1 MAARG
6 GSAFFLILAIGGL
19 VGCGRPAGGPAPAV
33 GGSPDTAVSDG
44 GAIGWFREVGL
55 EKGLDV
61 VNDPGPAGS
70 YFMPQ
75 SMGNGA
81 ALLDADGDGRLDIY
95 LADAGAMGG
104 AAGGGHEAGSPPAH
118 RRLFLQ
124 GADGR
129 FRDATM
135 GSGLE
140 EGGFGCGVAVGD
152 VDADGRPDMLV
163 TEYGGL
169 RLFHN
174 AGGGR
179 FRDVTAASGLAST
192 AWGASAAFFDYDR
205 DGRLDLV
212 VANYVAF
219 DPASLCYLGDGAR
232 DFCGPQGLARVPASL
247 WHNESVAGGGPR
259 FVDVSAA
266 AGFAALPGAG
276 LGVLCADLD
285 GDGWDDVF
293 VANDQEPNHLWINRH
308 DGTFR
313 EEGMIRGVAV
323 NVVGAVA
330 ANMGVACGDVDG
342 DGLDDLF
349 VTHLDTETHTLW
361 RQGPRGTFADAT
373 AAAGLA
379 RARRGTGFGVAL
391 ADFDLDGDLDLAWA
405 NGRIGRGPPADAPAL
420 DPFWRR
426 YAQPNDL
433 FANDGRGGFAS
444 VAAANPAACGTPN
457 VGRALCAGDID
468 DDGDVDLLVA
478 TTAGRP
484 LLLENVA
491 PRRGHWLGVRAVDPA
506 GPRDAHGAVVTVTA
520 AGTSRSRVV
529 QPGGGYFSSHDPRPH
544 FGLGEA
550 AAYESIVVRWPDGT
564 RERFSGGPAD
574 RRVEIVRGTGTPP

>member
-1 MAARG
+1 M
-6 GSAFFLILAIGGL
+6 LA
-19 VGCGRPAGGPAPAV
+19 GCSRPAAGPVPPASIPP
-33 GGSPDTAVSDG
+33 GEPA
-44 GAIGWFREVGL
+44 AAWFRDVGTD
-55 EKGLDV
+55 KGLDV
-61 VNDPGPAGS
+61 VNDPGPSGS
-70 YFMPQ
+70 FFMPQ

-81 ALLDADGDGRLDIY
+81 ALLDADGDGRLDVY
-95 LADAGAMGG
+95 LADAGTLGQDPG
-104 AAGGGHEAGSPPAH
+104 DPQDPGRRPPR

-124 GADGR
+124 GDDGR
-129 FRDATM
+129 FRDATA

-140 EGGFGCGVAVGD
+140 DGGFGCGVAVGD
-152 VDADGRPDMLV
+152 VDDDGRVDLLV

-174 AGGGR
+174 TGGGR
-179 FRDVTAASGLAST
+179 FRDVTAASGLAGT

-212 VANYVAF
+212 VANYVAY

-232 DFCGPQGLARVPASL
+232 DFCGPQGFARVPASL
-247 WHNESVAGGGPR
+247 YRNETAPGTGPR
-259 FVDVSAA
+259 FADVSTA
-266 AGFAALPGAG
+266 AGIAARPGAG
-276 LGVLCADLD
+276 LGVLCADVD
-285 GDGWDDVF
+285 GDGWDDVL

-330 ANMGVACGDVDG
+330 ANMGVAWGDVDG

-361 RQGPRGTFADAT
+361 RQGPPGAFADGT

-379 RARRGTGFGVAL
+379 RARRGTGFGVVM

-405 NGRIGRGPPADAPAL
+405 NGRIGRGLPADAPAL
-420 DPFWRR
+420 DPFWRG

-433 FANDGRGGFAS
+433 FANDGRGGFTS

-457 VGRALCAGDID
+457 VGRAVCAGDID
-468 DDGDVDLLVA
+468 DDGDVDLLVG

-491 PRRGHWLGVRAVDPA
+491 PRLGHWLVVRAVVRA
-506 GPRDAHGAVVTVTA
+506 VESAAPRDAHGAVVTVVA
-520 AGTSRSRVV
+520 AGRSRSRLV
-529 QPGGGYFSSHDPRPH
+529 QPGSGYFASHDPRPH
-544 FGLGEA
+544 FGLGDA
-550 AAYESIVVRWPDGT
+550 AEYDAIVVRWPDGS
-564 RERFSGGPAD
+564 RERFPGGPAD